1 MLGKRV
7 ERVWGWDC
15 HGLPIEQKVQK
26 KLGLE
31 SNKEIEESAGG
42 IQGFIDECYAYTRD
56 TSAEWGWYIDHIG
69 RWVDMEGAYRTMD
82 QNYMESVMWVFSQI
96 WEKWYVYEG
105 KRVSWYSWKLSTPI
119 SNFEIAMDDSYQDV
133 QDPAITVKFPLKEV
147 KKWAGAII
155 RDEDGKLLMIRNK
168 KDGLWRVPGGH
179 VEEGESYHDAAA
191 RELLE
196 ETGISCKLEP
206 MYNFYHTYR
215 GALYYAERFSGTVPV
230 GHKVTIEADKYTD
243 YEYFALDALPVSSEI
258 HPVDIELIEY
268 LTGVRQPAL
277 RSEAPLSRGVA
288 WNAGGFNESENPP
301 IENWITPPLDRGAIR
316 PVSFLAWT
324 TTPWTIPMHMAL
336 AVNNDITYA
345 QVLCGEE
352 VFILAQSRVETVF
365 KGKGDYQIIGTLRG
379 EELVGLHYNPP
390 FDYYIWKID
399 ERNFRVYHA
408 DFVTDTDGT
417 GIAHEAP
424 EFGDVDFQL
433 AKEHGIHIT
442 SAIDEAG
449 KYNSEIPDYQGQ
461 LYLDCIDPITERLKA
476 EGKLFKKEG
485 ITHRVPYCPRS
496 NTPLMQKAQ
505 KSWFIDIQRIK
516 KELIEQNE
524 NINWFPDHFKHGRFL
539 KSLES
544 APDWC
549 ISRSRFWG
557 TPMPVW
563 QNADGSERVV
573 INSREELYQKNKPLG
588 QITKLILMRH
598 AESEA
603 NVSKVYDD
611 IGSSP
616 LSELGKQ
623 QAQDLVQK
631 LQKEWVEVIISSPFV
646 RAIET
651 IKPFAEFSGLQIEIM
666 EELRETNHGKYA
678 GTRWSELLQEDRIK
692 MWQDFDY
699 KFWETGESAN
709 DVILR
714 TNHVIEKIK
723 KNYPWKTVVIVSHGF
738 PLRALKMTLCGKLTD
753 NPKNVQIDS
762 IYLDNNTG
770 KEINLHRPY
779 IDRIYVPW
787 KSFFTPKKVL
797 GVHGWTSRWLW
808 SAYEGKW
815 LPLQDKLKDVNI
827 QFDVPDFDK
836 NKETQY
842 SLWKEKLETLDV
854 ASYDTIMATS
864 FGCPVI
870 MQYLCEKNIKI
881 KRLILVAPSGLKG
894 NEYLEK
900 VIPEMTEDVEK
911 LRWLVEEIII
921 PHSEDD
927 DSTSASFTY
936 GKSLAQK
943 IGATFLPINGVGHKF
958 WGWSIDF
965 LSSLIQNGAPLRR
978 IPEVLDVWMD
988 SASMPYAQVH
998 YPFENQAK
1006 MEASFPADFI
1016 AEYTGQI
1023 RAWFYV
1029 MHAIGVMVKWS
1040 PAFKNVAVTGVINGT
1055 DGRKM
1060 SKSYGNYPDPRET
1073 IQKYGADAIRFYL
1086 MSGTLMKGED
1096 MTFSEAGI
1104 QESIKR
1110 VLLPLWNAYTFFATY
1125 ANIDGWELTP
1135 FVKGD
1140 GKWEWKKGD
1149 FVSENP
1155 QSSQSSDSS
1164 FTKGAYHTPKTHEL
1178 DTWIISRLH
1187 TLIQDVRAS
1196 MDVYDLQKTCDAI
1209 MLFLDGLNNWYIRR
1223 NRRRFWR
1230 KEVDADKCSA
1240 YETLHEVLVTVC
1252 QLLAPICPFITEYLY
1267 GCLVSSFKFEVSS
1280 DNTIIPELKTQNS
1293 KLKTFESVHL
1303 TDFPVVNTKLINL
1316 DVNQKMT
1323 DLQNLTNL
1331 GLAIRGREKLRVRQP
1346 LRSATI
1352 TLDLDESGL
1361 EVLREELNVKEIH
1374 SVKDVS
1380 EYVTITYS
1388 PDAKK
1393 IGATERK
1400 QWMKTIIADAKAGK
1414 GNLTSEGTL
1423 ELSVSEAPDGK
1434 VILAADEFEAVY
1446 TPKEGSTIAFAGSAG
1461 YVIGLDTTLDEAL
1474 TLEWYARDL
1483 VRWIQDARK
1492 ELGFEV
1498 TDRLQL
1504 SLTSENEMLA
1514 QILEKHQ
1521 SMIEKETLTEL
1532 TTWNSKLE
1540 TPRNLELDEGFLV
1553 QLILYK

>member
-1 MLGKRV
+1 MFPLPKWKPEFSKLEESILQYWKENKTFEKSVESRPAENPYRFYDGPPFITGTPHYGSLLSSIIKDVVPRYQTMLGKRV

-31 SNKEIEESAGG
+31 SNKEIEESEGG
-42 IQGFIDECYAYTRD
+42 IQGFIDECYKYTQE
-56 TSAEWGWYIDHIG
+56 TSSEWNWYVDHIG

-133 QDPAITVKFPLKEV
+133 QDPAITVKFPIQEV
-147 KKWAGAII
+147 KKWTGVII
-155 RDEDGKLLMIRNK
+155 QDEEGKLLMIRNI
-168 KDGLWRVPGGH
+168 KDGLWRLPGGNI
-179 VEEGESYHDAAA
+179 EPGESYHAGAA

-196 ETGISCKLEP
+196 ETGITSELTPYCSTYLG
-206 MYNFYHTYR
+206 YR
-215 GALYYAERFSGTVPV
+215 GGFYEALSFRGTVPV
-230 GHKVTIEADKYTD
+230 GTKVVLEDDKHSSF
-243 YEYFALDALPVSSEI
+243 EYFSLDALPVRTEI
-258 HPVDIELIEY
+258 HTMNHDVIDF
-268 LTGVRQPAL
+268 LTGIREPVIVPEIA
-277 RSEAPLSRGVA
+277 
-288 WNAGGFNESENPP
+288 NARRVN
-301 IENWITPPLDRGAIR
+301 I
-316 PVSFLAWT
+316 LAWT

-336 AVNNDITYA
+336 AVNKDLQYVCVYHEE
-345 QVLCGEE
+345 QVYI
-352 VFILAQSRVETVF
+352 VAASRVETVF
-365 KGKGDYQIIGTLRG
+365 KGKGEYQILCTLQG
-379 EELVGLHYNPP
+379 EELFGIHYNPP
-390 FDYYIWKID
+390 FDFYVSKID

-449 KYNSEIPDYQGQ
+449 KYTSEIPDYQWQ
-461 LYLDCIDPITERLKA
+461 LYLDCIDPITERLKT

-516 KELIEQNE
+516 SELIEQNE

-563 QNADGSERVV
+563 QNAEGSERVV
-573 INSREELYQKNKPLG
+573 INSREELYQRNKPLG
-588 QITKLILMRH
+588 QITKIIFVRH
-598 AESEA
+598 AQSTANFAKTVDCSNLADLTDLGRVQAQELSEKLK
-603 NVSKVYDD
+603 NEQIDGIFCSPFNRCRNTILPLSKVF
-611 IGSSP
+611 
-616 LSELGKQ
+616 K
-623 QAQDLVQK
+623 
-631 LQKEWVEVIISSPFV
+631 KEVTII
-646 RAIET
+646 
-651 IKPFAEFSGLQIEIM
+651 
-666 EELRETNHGKYA
+666 EELREIDW
-678 GTRWSELLQEDRIK
+678 GTCDGRSESDPVMIEERRK
-692 MWQDFDY
+692 FEENRDY
-699 KFWETGESAN
+699 GIGWGESKNMLYVRGA
-709 DVILR
+709 DVLSKIIQENPGKTL
-714 TNHVIEKIK
+714 VIC
-723 KNYPWKTVVIVSHGF
+723 SHGR
-738 PLRALKMTLCGKLTD
+738 PLTGMLEYLTSKTIKT
-753 NPKNVQIDS
+753 KNAKIITV
-762 IYLDNNTG
+762 YVDNNTG

-787 KSFFTPKKVL
+787 KSSFTPKKVL

-836 NKETQY
+836 NKETTY
-842 SLWKEKLETLDV
+842 KLWRDQLDTLDV

-864 FGCPVI
+864 FWCPVI
-870 MQYLCEKNIKI
+870 MQYLCEKNIKL
-881 KRLILVAPSGLKG
+881 KRLVLVAPSGLKG

-911 LRWLVEEIII
+911 LRWLVDEIII

-927 DSTSASFTY
+927 DSTSASFAY

-965 LSSLIQNGAPLRR
+965 LFSLIQNGAPLRR

-1040 PAFKNVAVTGVINGT
+1040 PAFKNVAVTWVINGT

-1060 SKSYGNYPDPRET
+1060 SKSFGNYPDPRET
-1073 IQKYGADAIRFYL
+1073 IEKYGADAIRFYL

-1110 VLLPLWNAYTFFATY
+1110 VLLPLWNSYTFFATY
-1125 ANIDGWELTP
+1125 ANIDGWELE
-1135 FVKGD
+1135 KGQ
-1140 GKWEWKKGD
+1140 
-1149 FVSENP
+1149 N
-1155 QSSQSSDSS
+1155 
-1164 FTKGAYHTPKTHEL
+1164 TKDKVQNEGMYNTPKTHEL

-1209 MLFLDGLNNWYIRR
+1209 MVFLDGLNNWYIRR

-1240 YETLHEVLVTVC
+1240 YETLHEVLVTLC
-1252 QLLAPICPFITEYLY
+1252 QLLAPICPFITEHLY
-1267 GCLVSSFKFEVSS
+1267 QNLM
-1280 DNTIIPELKTQNS
+1280 NTTD
-1293 KLKTFESVHL
+1293 SVHL
-1303 TDFPVVNTKLINL
+1303 TDFPTANPKLINL

-1352 TLDLDESGL
+1352 TLDLDDSARETL
-1361 EVLREELNVKEIH
+1361 AEELNVKEIH

-1400 QWMKTIIADAKAGK
+1400 QWMKTIIADAKTGK
-1414 GNLTSEGTL
+1414 GTLTSEGTL

-1483 VRWIQDARK
+1483 VRGIQDARK

-1504 SLTSENEMLA
+1504 SLTSDNEMLA
-1514 QILEKHQ
+1514 QILEKHLD
-1521 SMIEKETLTEL
+1521 MIEKETLTKRWTLNAEHW
-1532 TTWNSKLE
+1532 TSKE
-1540 TPRNLELDEGFLV
+1540 IELDEAFVVELS
-1553 QLILYK
+1553 LKK